1 MNTQFLILAGG
12 SGSRL
17 GQVRKAEI
25 RLGGSPLLERVANR
39 LRIDRSALFIS
50 TGAGLS
56 MPSAIGTALPDLDT
70 PLGGPLA
77 GIVAAAAHLRHH
89 APGDSVLLS
98 VAVDTPFLPEDFAA
112 RLLAALEHGARAA
125 KACWRG
131 NAYPTN
137 AAWRLAD
144 LQDLPE
150 QAAAGTVAQSPR
162 ALLAQLG
169 AVSVDWETTHACD
182 PFANLNTIS
191 DLLALSHRVQ
201 GSSD

>member
-1 MNTQFLILAGG
+1 MNVQFLILAGG

-17 GQVRKAEI
+17 GQVRKADI
-25 RLGGSPLLERVANR
+25 RLGGASLLERVASR
-39 LRIDRSALFIS
+39 LRINQSALLIS

-56 MPSAIGTALPDLDT
+56 IPNGIGTALPDFDT

-77 GIVAAAAHLRHH
+77 GIVAAAAHLRDH
-89 APGDSVLLS
+89 APADSVLLS
-98 VAVDTPFLPEDFAA
+98 VAVDTPFLPEDYAA
-112 RLLAALEHGARAA
+112 RLLEGLEHGARAA

-131 NAYPTN
+131 SAYPTN
-137 AAWRLAD
+137 AVWRLAD

-150 QAAAGTVAQSPR
+150 QAAAGTVAQSPK

-169 AVSVDWETTHACD
+169 AVSVDWGTTDASD
-182 PFANLNTIS
+182 PFANLNTLA
-191 DLLALSHRVQ
+191 DLIDLSHRAQ

>member
-1 MNTQFLILAGG
+1 MNAYFVILAGG
-12 SGSRL
+12 GGSRL
-17 GQVRKAEI
+17 GHVRKAEI
-25 RLGGSPLLERVANR
+25 RLGGASLQERVANR
-39 LRIDRSALFIS
+39 LRIDRSAILIS

-56 MPSAIGTALPDLDT
+56 IPSAIGTTLPDLDT
-70 PLGGPLA
+70 PIGGPLA
-77 GIVAAAAHLRHH
+77 GILAAAAHLRHQ
-89 APGDSVLLS
+89 ASTDSVLFS
-98 VAVDTPFLPEDFAA
+98 VAVDTPFLPEDFAS
-112 RLLAALEHGARAA
+112 RLMEPLEDGARAA

-150 QAAAGTVAQSPR
+150 QASAGTVAPSPR

-169 AVSVDWETTHACD
+169 AVSVDWEATHASD
-182 PFANLNTIS
+182 PFANLNTLA
-191 DLLALSHRVQ
+191 DLIDLSYRVR